1 MNNNQGIILDEIEI
15 NGIKYI
21 LWQNIENDLF
31 SNSIIYRTDDSG
43 VNEIENFE
51 ELEQVYM
58 GFLNANSKLSLEEKK
73 DLIRKFELENN

>member
-1 MNNNQGIILDEIEI
+1 MNSNQGIILDEIEI

-31 SNSIIYRTDDSG
+31 SNSIIYRSDDSG

-58 GFLNANSKLSLEEKK
+58 GFLNANLKLSLEENK